1 MARLAGTDQTR
12 HHHMSPPGTL
22 LKVRLQLV
30 VSLETLYMVN
40 VTATFLFV
48 YYHDGLAMVRP
59 RQVMMVVVIPQ
70 RQLQVCRQT
79 CYSQHS
85 TGRVAPHTG
94 RTDSVAPQ
102 LSSDQHQASN
112 LWMVAGAE
120 HVQ

>member
-12 HHHMSPPGTL
+12 HHHMSPQAPGTL

-30 VSLETLYMVN
+30 TLYMVN

-94 RTDSVAPQ
+94 RTDSVAPR